1 MRGTVDRRA
10 LLGRGLGS
18 GLAFAVLGGGLAGCA
33 RSGAKADED
42 LGAARSVAFAI
53 GTPGSDFVHEISL
66 GCADAAEALGWR
78 FTRVLNA
85 QPTPDAHVNAIRQAV
100 TARNDVVVTV
110 DWYQAVVEE
119 VVRAQPQGTRFAMV
133 NSLNNA
139 DDMAKYGVPFSGQNP
154 SDVGRLL
161 GARMA
166 QELGRRGTTQGA
178 VLVGNPFPGSLN
190 VEQRIAG
197 IAEGLKAQ
205 PGLRMVSFAD
215 GSAADA
221 ATSVALYKAKIQE
234 TGNVVGHAAA
244 SGEMGAVPLLKALD
258 ELGGP
263 APLVGSTVSSLKML
277 DFVKQRRVAFALDEN
292 LYMQGFSAVMLAWSA
307 MERGLAPLQTAPG
320 CTWVE
325 AGNVDAMIAGYRK
338 RKEAAKAHGLS

>member
-1 MRGTVDRRA
+1 MTGNVNRRA

-18 GLAFAVLGGGLAGCA
+18 VLGSGFAFAVLGGCA
-33 RSGAKADED
+33 RSGGQGGDD
-42 LGAARSVAFAI
+42 LGGARSVAFAI

-78 FTRVLNA
+78 FSRVLNA

-119 VVRAQPQGTRFAMV
+119 VARAQPQGTRFAMV
-133 NSLNNA
+133 NSLNNPEG
-139 DDMAKYGVPFSGQNP
+139 MAKYQVPFSGQNP
-154 SDVGRLL
+154 GDVGRLL
-161 GARMA
+161 GGRIAR
-166 QELGRRGTTQGA
+166 ELARRGQARGA

-190 VEQRIAG
+190 VEERIAG

-221 ATSVALYKAKIQE
+221 ATSVALYKAKIGE
-234 TGNVVGHAAA
+234 TGDVVAHVAA

-258 ELGGP
+258 ELGG
-263 APLVGSTVSSLKML
+263 ATPLVASTVSSLKML
-277 DFVKQRRVAFALDEN
+277 DFVKRGQVAFALDEN
-292 LYMQGFSAVMLAWSA
+292 LYMQGFSAVMLAWST
-307 MERGLAPLQTAPG
+307 MERGLAPLRTAPG

-325 AGNVDAMIAGYRK
+325 PGNVDAMIAGYRK
-338 RKEAAKAHGLS
+338 RREAAKAHGLS

>member
-1 MRGTVDRRA
+1 MRSIVNRRA
-10 LLGRGLGS
+10 LLGRGLAS
-18 GLAFAVLGGGLAGCA
+18 GLAFAVLGGCG
-33 RSGAKADED
+33 RSGARGDKDSGGD

-78 FTRVLNA
+78 FSRVLNA

-119 VVRAQPQGTRFAMV
+119 VARAQPQGTRFAMV
-133 NSLNNA
+133 NSLNNSEG
-139 DDMAKYGVPFSGQNP
+139 MAKYGVPFSGQNP
-154 SDVGRLL
+154 ADVGRML

-166 QELGRRGTTQGA
+166 RELANRGKTQGA

-205 PGLRMVSFAD
+205 PGLRMVGFAD

-221 ATSVALYKAKIQE
+221 ATSVALYKAKIGE
-234 TGNVVGHAAA
+234 TGDIVAHAAA

-263 APLVGSTVSSLKML
+263 KPLVASTVSSLKML
-277 DFVKQRRVAFALDEN
+277 DFVKQGRVAFALDEN
-292 LYMQGFSAVMLAWSA
+292 LYMQGFSAVMLAWSQ

-325 AGNVDAMIAGYRK
+325 PGNVDAMIAGYRK
-338 RKEAAKAHGLS
+338 RREAAKAHGLS